1 MNFEVFSAIPF
12 AYLWVNSL
20 LESNEGSGDKVDLKD
35 FVVDEDSE
43 GQDLVNSTVP
53 VFVSLSN
60 EVLLSTC
67 NSNFQMHYFDELHVQ
82 SDQDWL

>member
-82 SDQDWL
+82 SDQD

>member
-1 MNFEVFSAIPF
+1 M
-12 AYLWVNSL
+12 NSL
-20 LESNEGSGDKVDLKD
+20 LENDEGSEDEADLKD

-43 GQDLVNSTVP
+43 GQNLVNSTVP
-53 VFVSLSN
+53 AFVSLSN

-82 SDQDWL
+82 ISRLTLNVIRLENLV

>member
-1 MNFEVFSAIPF
+1 M
-12 AYLWVNSL
+12 NSL
-20 LESNEGSGDKVDLKD
+20 LENDEGSEDEADLKD

-43 GQDLVNSTVP
+43 GQNLVNSTVP
-53 VFVSLSN
+53 AFVSLSN

>member
-1 MNFEVFSAIPF
+1 M
-12 AYLWVNSL
+12 NSL
-20 LESNEGSGDKVDLKD
+20 LESDEGSGDEADLKD

-53 VFVSLSN
+53 AFVSLSN

-82 SDQDWL
+82 SDQD